1 MRHITTTTG
10 REIALDGDLLAVMET
25 LFHEVTAKR
34 DLEPSYENM
43 NREIVHLVAQMTA
56 EERSTYLIESLS
68 LNQINY
74 ENDRLDSYMRKLGKK
89 QG

>member
-1 MRHITTTTG
+1 MRIIRTSSG
-10 REIALDGDLLAVMET
+10 REIALDGDLLAVMEA
-25 LFHEVTAKR
+25 LFHEVTAR
-34 DLEPSYENM
+34 RELEPSYENM
-43 NREIVHLVAQMTA
+43 NREIIHLVAQMT
-56 EERSTYLIESLS
+56 EDERRSYLVESLQ

>member
-34 DLEPSYENM
+34 ELEPSYENM

-56 EERSTYLIESLS
+56 EECSTYLIESLS
-68 LNQINY
+68 LNQVNY
-74 ENDRLDSYMRKLGKK
+74 ENDKLDSYMRKLGKK
-89 QG
+89 A

>member
-34 DLEPSYENM
+34 ELEPSYENM

-68 LNQINY
+68 LNQVNY
-74 ENDRLDSYMRKLGKK
+74 ENDKLDSYMRKLGKK
-89 QG
+89 A

>member
-34 DLEPSYENM
+34 ELEPSYENM

-74 ENDRLDSYMRKLGKK
+74 ENDKLDSYMRKLGKK
-89 QG
+89 A